1 MDERRGVMRVPPA
14 LRFLVTVGALVL
26 TFGLCGSLS
35 LGALDKAQTHSQAP
49 LLNLGNLV
57 QFVGHFL
64 HESLLVLTTYHDAA
78 GTPFRNYFFLGL
90 STTLAFCFLAMPTAI
105 VLGFFLALMSRS
117 QRRILRVP
125 ARAFVEFF
133 RNTPLLVQLLAIYW
147 GLLFLPSGLLNAF
160 TAGVATLVLNY
171 AAYECEN
178 LRAGIRAID
187 RGQGEAAEALGLGYW
202 QTLRFVTIPQ
212 MIAIVLPPVL
222 NDLIYMFKDS
232 SILSIISVQELT
244 AQSTNNLVRRSVAHS
259 WQFFL
264 IGGLFYLALSLPLAR
279 LARAAEARLRSVSFV
294 PKGDLAVTAAQVL
307 LAMAAVGYLCSVPV
321 QGLLPGTFVGN
332 AGQVAAA
339 LGLSL
344 TLMIATLVV
353 LGAIAYL
360 PARVTGLLR
369 PRIRRRQPQ
378 GGAPEIALVSE

>member
-1 MDERRGVMRVPPA
+1 MDERRGVMRMPPA
-14 LRFLVTVGALVL
+14 LRFLVTAGALVL

-49 LLNLGNLV
+49 LLNVGNLV

-78 GTPFRNYFFLGL
+78 GTPFRNFFFLGL
-90 STTLAFCFLAMPTAI
+90 GFTLAFCFIAMPTAI
-105 VLGFFLALMSRS
+105 VLGFVLALMSRS
-117 QRRILRVP
+117 RRRIVRVP
-125 ARAFVEFF
+125 ARAYVEFF

-147 GLLFLPSGLLNAF
+147 SLLFLPPWLLNPF

-178 LRAGIRAID
+178 LRAGIAALD
-187 RGQGEAAEALGLGYW
+187 RGQGEAAEALGLGFW

-244 AQSTNNLVRRSVAHS
+244 EQSTNNLVRRSFVHS
-259 WQFFL
+259 WQFYL

-279 LARAAEARLRSVSFV
+279 LARAAEARLRSMSFA
-294 PKGDLAVTAAQVL
+294 PKRDLAVTAAQVL
-307 LAMAAVGYLCSVPV
+307 VAMAAVGYLCSVLV
-321 QGLLPGTFVGN
+321 QGLSPGAFAGN
-332 AGQVAAA
+332 AGQVLAA
-339 LGLSL
+339 LGLTL
-344 TLMIATLVV
+344 TLMLFTLVV
-353 LGAIAYL
+353 LGTVAYL
-360 PARVTGLLR
+360 PARITGLVR
-369 PRIRRRQPQ
+369 PREPRSLRESE
-378 GGAPEIALVSE
+378 APDLALVSK